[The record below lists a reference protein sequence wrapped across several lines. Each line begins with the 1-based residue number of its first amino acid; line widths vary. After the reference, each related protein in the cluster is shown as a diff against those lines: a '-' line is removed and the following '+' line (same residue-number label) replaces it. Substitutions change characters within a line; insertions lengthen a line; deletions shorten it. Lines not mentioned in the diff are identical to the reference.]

1 MSFIKIPLSSLV
13 TPVFITP
20 VAPWEKQHHH
30 GPSTEQLWVGYHIFT
45 LYGENSRQHHPKETP
60 SPLCDPEPDSL
71 HYVAR
76 NPVRPHD
83 GIKSRFPRGQ
93 IGLGRLDKVRPLDDP
108 PEEVQAEID
117 GDPDVV
123 RDERLVLEPSRN
135 GVKPVEQDDQAEE
148 NQGSIAE
155 IWLERTLEGQ
165 LVAIDVLSM
174 TGVVE
179 PDVRDVD
186 ADPGEEG
193 GDCCQVLEPET
204 RLEWRPI
211 SVSARRTDH
220 SKTVFEP
227 EEHDMY
233 VKRETEHV
241 IRTHQIGT
249 PCFVHLSRNLGACR
263 FCAMAYK

>member
-1 MSFIKIPLSSLV
+1 MRPFNDS
-13 TPVFITP
+13 
-20 VAPWEKQHHH
+20 
-30 GPSTEQLWVGYHIFT
+30 
-45 LYGENSRQHHPKETP
+45 PK
-60 SPLCDPEPDSL
+60 
-71 HYVAR
+71 
-76 NPVRPHD
+76 
-83 GIKSRFPRGQ
+83 
-93 IGLGRLDKVRPLDDP
+93 
-108 PEEVQAEID
+108 EVQAEID
-117 GDPDVV
+117 GDPDVIS
-123 RDERLVLEPSRN
+123 DEGLVLEPSRN
-135 GVKPVEQDDQAEE
+135 GVEPVEQDDQAEE
-148 NQGSIAE
+148 NQGSIGE
-155 IWLERTLEGQ
+155 IRLERTLEGQ
-165 LVAIDVLSM
+165 RIAINELIM

-204 RLEWRPI
+204 RLDWRPM
-211 SVSARRTDH
+211 SVSSRRTYH